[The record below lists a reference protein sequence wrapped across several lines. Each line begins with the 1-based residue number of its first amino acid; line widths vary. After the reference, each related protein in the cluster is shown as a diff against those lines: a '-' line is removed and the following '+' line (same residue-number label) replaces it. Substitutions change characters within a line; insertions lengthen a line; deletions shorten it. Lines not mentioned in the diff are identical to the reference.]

1 MNAPI
6 KTSFLQHVNPWT
18 NQIYRE
24 VPRPQITP
32 KRLGKTKYDEIF
44 DKLMKM
50 ESAIEIDHEMFAALR
65 RAFERYCK
73 ARDIKD
79 ISFRK
84 KSERTGITIWLDRK
98 IIRKK

>member
-6 KTSFLQHVNPWT
+6 KTSFLQHTNPWT

-44 DKLMKM
+44 DKLMKLD
-50 ESAIEIDHEMFAALR
+50 SAIEIDHEKFPALR
-65 RAFERYCK
+65 RAFQRYSSNHNLE
-73 ARDIKD
+73 D
-79 ISFRK
+79 ISFRMMTQ
-84 KSERTGITIWLDRK
+84 RTGITVWLERK